1 MNQRRP
7 KQPGPLPRGKK
18 SAPEVYE
25 VCYPP
30 SVDGHLTE
38 EQKKWPR
45 VTEEWTREEFEA
57 LQQQRQAEQQQQQQP
72 PTN

>member
-1 MNQRRP
+1 
-7 KQPGPLPRGKK
+7 
-18 SAPEVYE
+18 
-25 VCYPP
+25 
-30 SVDGHLTE
+30 VDGHLTE

-57 LQQQRQAEQQQQQQP
+57 LQQQRQAEQQQQQP